1 MIQLPLRTRL
11 VACVGGPTRPSV
23 AEPPTLGAVDLA
35 AVVDLAEVEHPEAP
49 RATNLSENHAFVH
62 ERTSRTASKNLPR
75 PVVVGHL
82 PPVSVHAR
90 HGGPG
95 LYTRAFILSRSKPS
109 PTRPADASP
118 LLGRPADARFLP
130 DLGDRQHDEHMIDE
144 QLGATAKNETPKTDT
159 NAPTPTSTNGV
170 SVEKPAADVYD
181 FLNPYGDS

>member
-130 DLGDRQHDEHMIDE
+130 DLGDRQHSVTHSPENALIM
-144 QLGATAKNETPKTDT
+144 TAGGVAESS
-159 NAPTPTSTNGV
+159 STQE
-170 SVEKPAADVYD
+170 S
-181 FLNPYGDS
+181 